1 MSDYQAVTAVWE
13 TTMACNMRCMH
24 CGSACAQALPDEL
37 STEEAFALCDD
48 LGKLGMQWITLSG
61 GEPLTRQDWPQ
72 LARRLQQNGII
83 TNMITNGW
91 LLDDATV
98 QEMRACDIGTVAISL
113 DGVEK
118 THDAI
123 RKAGSFAR
131 NMRSF
136 DLMRRYGQYS
146 GAITSVN
153 KKNIKELPEIKNALV
168 AHGVNSWQ
176 IQICIPMGNMVN
188 HQDELI
194 DPDEVDGILDFCL
207 EVAKEKK
214 ITIYPAD
221 CLGYYT
227 EKEKLIR
234 MHSLGPAS
242 AGEWAG
248 CNAGTRG
255 FGILHNGDVLGCT
268 SIRDRSFIE
277 GNIRDKSI
285 VDIWNGS
292 DAFKWSRNMKKTD
305 LGGECKT
312 CTYGDVCLGGCPNTR
327 LTMNKT
333 MKSANPYCVYRTA
346 RLKLQEK
353 IADYQDRDAL
363 FTTAQRFAQEN
374 SFQEAALILEH
385 LVKEDSERIDAL
397 SLLGFTH
404 FFMSNYEEA
413 KEANERILAKEPDNS
428 YANKG
433 LGLSLHKMG
442 QTEKGIRCLQKAID
456 TAPENFLDPYHDL
469 AAVYMEIGQRDK
481 AEALLQKLN
490 SPSFA

>member
-1 MSDYQAVTAVWE
+1 MSDYQAITAVWE

-24 CGSACAQALPDEL
+24 CGSSCDQALPDEL

-61 GEPLTRQDWPQ
+61 GEPLTRKDWPQ
-72 LARRLQQNGII
+72 LARRLKQNGII

-113 DGVEK
+113 DGTEK

-123 RKAGSFAR
+123 RKPGSFTK

-136 DLMRRYGQYS
+136 DVMRKYGQYS
-146 GAITSVN
+146 GAITSIN
-153 KKNIKELPEIKNALV
+153 KKNIKELPEIRDALV

-176 IQICIPMGNMVN
+176 VQVCIPMGNMVN

-214 ITIYPAD
+214 IVIYPAD

-277 GNIRDKSI
+277 GNIRDRSI

-292 DAFKWSRNMKKTD
+292 DSFKWSRGMKKTD
-305 LGGECKT
+305 LDGECKT
-312 CTYGDVCLGGCPNTR
+312 CSYGDVCLGGCPNTR

-333 MKSANPYCVYRTA
+333 MKSSNPYCSYRTA
-346 RLKLQEK
+346 RLKLKGKIENYQSPEK
-353 IADYQDRDAL
+353 L
-363 FTTAQRFAQEN
+363 FSTAQRFAQN
-374 SFQEAALILEH
+374 HSYQEAATILEYL
-385 LVKEDSERIDAL
+385 LVDEPEQIEFL
-397 SLLGFTH
+397 SLLGFSH
-404 FFMSNYEEA
+404 FFMNNYEEA
-413 KEANERILAKEPDNS
+413 KEANEKILVKDPENS

-442 QTEKGIRCLQKAID
+442 QTEEGIRFLKKAID
-456 TAPENFLDPYHDL
+456 TAPKKFLDPYHDL
-469 AAVYMEIGQRDK
+469 AAVYMETGQPDK
-481 AEALLQKLN
+481 AEAVLKEANL
-490 SPSFA
+490 PSFS